1 METQS
6 SLPQTPATVPAG
18 KTWLRLSVLALL
30 LSFVTLCVT
39 SALQKSATYDETHYL
54 GAGNYL
60 MRTHRWDPLDSLLH
74 PVFWTVWHDLPL
86 LTVACPKNVWS
97 DLDGIRRGQKIIAL
111 RPDDALLNAC
121 RFTLLPFAIAL
132 GLIVFRWSQTLYG
145 DAGGLVS
152 LTFFCFCPNLLA
164 HAPLI
169 TPDLTLSC
177 FAVLTAWRLWSLAK
191 NPGRPN
197 LLYAGLALGLML
209 LSKHTALLL
218 LPFFF
223 ATDFAYRAATGRIH
237 WQSGRSLWRE
247 LRHWPA
253 LLGMGFLLVW
263 AAYGLQF
270 GGFALPSGK
279 WLILPAAPYF
289 QGALFQYLESQSAH
303 SFFLMGMHSSTGWW
317 YYFLVVCLIKI
328 PVAILILLAGLVVA
342 RRKLGMPWRPDELYL
357 VAPFVLMFVYL
368 SVFNTIQNG
377 FRYLLPVYPL
387 LLVLLGNY
395 GAAWR
400 RGVGMRLVVG
410 FLAAWTIAG
419 SLLTW
424 PDYLAYFN
432 ELIGGPRNGYH
443 WLGDSNVD
451 WGQDLKELKRFMVQ
465 RGIDRVQLSYFGTA
479 DPVHYGID
487 YEYLPS
493 PYNGLPP
500 SPARREG
507 ESPSRFVALSASK
520 YQGFIVP
527 DAGIYQA
534 FYQYEP
540 NDLIGHSILLFDHQ
554 ALIPRTRAPLPLKLR
569 QLVGLATNTAPID
582 SCP

>member
-6 SLPQTPATVPAG
+6 SLPQTPAAVPAG
-18 KTWLRLSVLALL
+18 KKWLRLSVLALL

-39 SALQKSATYDETHYL
+39 SVLQKSATYDETHYL

-60 MRTHRWDPLDSLLH
+60 LRTQRWDPLDSLLH

-86 LTVACPKNVWS
+86 LTVSCPKNVWTE
-97 DLDGIRRGQKIIAL
+97 LNGTLRGQKIIAL

-152 LTFFCFCPNLLA
+152 LVFFCFCPNLLA

-177 FAVLTAWRLWSLAK
+177 FAVLTARRLWSLAK
-191 NPGRPN
+191 NPNRPN

-247 LRHWPA
+247 LHHWPA

-289 QGALFQYLESQSAH
+289 QGALFQYLESRSVH

-357 VAPFVLMFVYL
+357 VMPFVLMFVYL

-400 RGVGMRLVVG
+400 RSVGMRLVVG
-410 FLAAWTIAG
+410 FLAAWAIVG

-465 RGIDRVQLSYFGTA
+465 HGITRVRLSYFGTA
-479 DPVHYGID
+479 DPAHYGID

-493 PYNGLPP
+493 PYSGLPH

-507 ESPSRFVALSASK
+507 ESPSRFVALSASE

-554 ALIPRTRAPLPLKLR
+554 ALITRTRAPLPLKLR
-569 QLVGLATNTAPID
+569 QLVGLATNAAPID

>member
-6 SLPQTPATVPAG
+6 SLPQTPAAAPAG
-18 KTWLRLSVLALL
+18 KKWLRLPVLALL
-30 LSFVTLCVT
+30 LSFVALCVT
-39 SALQKSATYDETHYL
+39 SVLQKSATYDETHYL

-60 MRTHRWDPLDSLLH
+60 MRTHRWDLPDSLLH
-74 PVFWTVWHDLPL
+74 PIFWTVWHDLPL
-86 LTVACPKNVWS
+86 LMVSCPQNVWTE
-97 DLDGIRRGQKIIAL
+97 LDGTIRGQKIIAL
-111 RPDDALLNAC
+111 RPDDELLNVC
-121 RFTLLPFAIAL
+121 RFTLLPFAVAL
-132 GLIVFRWSQTLYG
+132 GLIVFRRSQQLYG
-145 DAGGLVS
+145 DAGGLLS
-152 LTFFCFCPNLLA
+152 LVFFCFCPNLLA

-191 NPGRPN
+191 NPGRRN

-223 ATDFAYRAATGRIH
+223 ITDFAYRAAAGRIH
-237 WQSGRSLWRE
+237 WRSGRSLWQE
-247 LRHWPA
+247 LRHWPM
-253 LLGMGFLLVW
+253 LLGMGFFLVW
-263 AAYGLQF
+263 AADGLQV
-270 GGFALPSGK
+270 GGFALSSGK
-279 WLILPAAPYF
+279 WLTMPAAPYF
-289 QGALFQYLESQSAH
+289 QGAYFQFLQSRSEH

-328 PVAILILLAGLVVA
+328 PVAILILLTGLVAA
-342 RRKLGMPWRPDELYL
+342 RRKLGVPWRPDELYL

-368 SVFNTIQNG
+368 SFFNAIQNG

-400 RGVGMRLVVG
+400 RSVGLRLVVG
-410 FLAAWTIAG
+410 FLAAWTIVG

-465 RGIDRVQLSYFGTA
+465 HGITRVRLSYFGTA
-479 DPVHYGID
+479 DPAHYGID

-493 PYNGLPP
+493 TKNSLRP
-500 SPARREG
+500 SPPLREG
-507 ESPSRFVALSASK
+507 ETPSRFVALSASQ
-520 YQGFIVP
+520 YQGIVFP
-527 DAGIYQA
+527 DKDFYR
-534 FYQYEP
+534 FYYQYEP
-540 NDLIGHSILLFDHQ
+540 NELIGNSILIFDLK
-554 ALIPRTRAPLPLKLR
+554 ALTPRTRAPLPLKLR
-569 QLVGLATNTAPID
+569 QLVGLATNATPIV